1 MLGIS
6 DYPAFVGAV
15 IVFLAIPGPGNL
27 ALLTATAQGGR
38 KGGISATCGVIV
50 GDQVLMWAA
59 VGGLAA
65 VLQAA
70 PIWFLALQW
79 AGALYLGYL
88 GVQMIRAK
96 PEEAPLMDMSSGSY
110 YRQTLFITLLNPKA
124 IVFYMAFFP
133 LFIDPAQNPA
143 WLTFASMSLT
153 VAVLTFLYGA
163 GLTLLAHRLA
173 GNMQTHPLIG
183 QWLQKIA
190 GAVLLGFGLRLV
202 LQK

>member
-38 KGGISATCGVIV
+38 KGGISATWGVIA

-59 VGGLAA
+59 VAGLAA

-70 PIWFLALQW
+70 PNWFLALQW

-96 PEEAPLMDMSSGSY
+96 PEDAPLLDMSSGRY
-110 YRQTLFITLLNPKA
+110 FRQTFFITLLNPKA

-133 LFIDPAQNPA
+133 LFIDPAQNPG

-173 GNMQTHPLIG
+173 GNMQTHPQMG

>member
-38 KGGISATCGVIV
+38 KGGISATWGVIV

-59 VGGLAA
+59 VAGLAA

-96 PEEAPLMDMSSGSY
+96 PEDAPLLDMSSGRY
-110 YRQTLFITLLNPKA
+110 FRQTFFITLLNPKA

-133 LFIDPAQNPA
+133 LFIDPAQNPG

-163 GLTLLAHRLA
+163 GLTLLAHRLV
-173 GNMQTHPLIG
+173 GNMQTHPLMG

>member
-96 PEEAPLMDMSSGSY
+96 PEEAPLMDMSSGRY
-110 YRQTLFITLLNPKA
+110 FRQTLFITLLNPKA

-133 LFIDPAQNPA
+133 LFIDPAQNPG

-173 GNMQTHPLIG
+173 GNMQTHPLMG

>member
-6 DYPAFVGAV
+6 DFPAFVGAV

-96 PEEAPLMDMSSGSY
+96 PEEAPLMDMSSGRY
-110 YRQTLFITLLNPKA
+110 FRQTLFITLLNPKA

-133 LFIDPAQNPA
+133 LFIDPAQNPG

>member
-96 PEEAPLMDMSSGSY
+96 PEDAPLLDMSSGRY
-110 YRQTLFITLLNPKA
+110 FRQTLFITLLNPKA

-133 LFIDPAQNPA
+133 LFIDPAQNPG

>member
-96 PEEAPLMDMSSGSY
+96 PEEALLLDMSSGRY
-110 YRQTLFITLLNPKA
+110 FRQTFFITLLNPKA

-133 LFIDPAQNPA
+133 LFIDPAQNPG
-143 WLTFASMSLT
+143 WLTFACMSLT

-173 GNMQTHPLIG
+173 GNMQTHPQMG

>member
-38 KGGISATCGVIV
+38 KGGISATWGVIV

-59 VGGLAA
+59 VAGLAA

-96 PEEAPLMDMSSGSY
+96 PEDAPLLDMSSGRY
-110 YRQTLFITLLNPKA
+110 FRPTLFITLLNPKA

-133 LFIDPAQNPA
+133 LFIDPAQNPG
-143 WLTFASMSLT
+143 WLTFACMSLT

-173 GNMQTHPLIG
+173 GNMQTHPQMG

>member
-1 MLGIS
+1 
-6 DYPAFVGAV
+6 
-15 IVFLAIPGPGNL
+15 
-27 ALLTATAQGGR
+27 
-38 KGGISATCGVIV
+38 
-50 GDQVLMWAA
+50 
-59 VGGLAA
+59 LAA

-96 PEEAPLMDMSSGSY
+96 PEEALLLDMSSGRY
-110 YRQTLFITLLNPKA
+110 FRQTLFITLLNPKA

-133 LFIDPAQNPA
+133 LFIDPAQNPG

>member
-1 MLGIS
+1 
-6 DYPAFVGAV
+6 
-15 IVFLAIPGPGNL
+15 
-27 ALLTATAQGGR
+27 
-38 KGGISATCGVIV
+38 
-50 GDQVLMWAA
+50 
-59 VGGLAA
+59 
-65 VLQAA
+65 
-70 PIWFLALQW
+70 
-79 AGALYLGYL
+79 
-88 GVQMIRAK
+88 
-96 PEEAPLMDMSSGSY
+96 
-110 YRQTLFITLLNPKA
+110 
-124 IVFYMAFFP
+124 MAFFP
-133 LFIDPAQNPA
+133 LFIDPAQNPG

>member
-96 PEEAPLMDMSSGSY
+96 PEEALLLDMSSGRY
-110 YRQTLFITLLNPKA
+110 FRQTLFITLLNPKA

-133 LFIDPAQNPA
+133 LFIDPAQNPG

-173 GNMQTHPLIG
+173 GNMQTHPLMG

>member
-96 PEEAPLMDMSSGSY
+96 PEEAPLMDMSSGRY
-110 YRQTLFITLLNPKA
+110 FRQTLFITLLNPKA

-133 LFIDPAQNPA
+133 LFIDPAQNPG

>member
-65 VLQAA
+65 VLQAT

-96 PEEAPLMDMSSGSY
+96 PEEALLLDMSSGRY
-110 YRQTLFITLLNPKA
+110 FRQTLFITLLNPKA

-133 LFIDPAQNPA
+133 LFIDPAQNPG

>member
-59 VGGLAA
+59 LGGLAA

-96 PEEAPLMDMSSGSY
+96 PEEAPLMDMSSGRY
-110 YRQTLFITLLNPKA
+110 FRQTLFITLLNPKA

-133 LFIDPAQNPA
+133 LFIDPAQNPG

>member
-1 MLGIS
+1 MLGIL

-96 PEEAPLMDMSSGSY
+96 PEEALLLDMSSGRY
-110 YRQTLFITLLNPKA
+110 FRQTLFITLLNPKA

-133 LFIDPAQNPA
+133 LFIDPAQNPG

>member
-15 IVFLAIPGPGNL
+15 IVSLAIPGPGNL

-96 PEEAPLMDMSSGSY
+96 PEEALLLDMSSGRY
-110 YRQTLFITLLNPKA
+110 FRQTLFITLLNPKA

-133 LFIDPAQNPA
+133 LFIDPAQNPG

-173 GNMQTHPLIG
+173 GKMQTHPLIG

>member
-96 PEEAPLMDMSSGSY
+96 PEEAPLLDMSSGRY
-110 YRQTLFITLLNPKA
+110 FRQTLFITLLNPKA

-133 LFIDPAQNPA
+133 LFIDPAQNPG
-143 WLTFASMSLT
+143 WLTFACMSLT

-163 GLTLLAHRLA
+163 GLTLLTHRLA
-173 GNMQTHPLIG
+173 GNMQTHPQMG

>member
-1 MLGIS
+1 MLGIA

-15 IVFLAIPGPGNL
+15 IIFLAIPGPGNL
-27 ALLTATAQGGR
+27 ALLTATGMAGVRGGLMSCL
-38 KGGISATCGVIV
+38 GIIA

-59 VGGLAA
+59 VAGLSA
-65 VLQAA
+65 VLLASPA
-70 PIWFLALQW
+70 WFGAVQW
-79 AGALYLGYL
+79 LGAIYLGYL
-88 GVQMIRAK
+88 GIRMIMAK
-96 PEEAPLMDMSSGSY
+96 PGDAPLLDMSSGRFFIQS
-110 YRQTLFITLLNPKA
+110 LWITLLNPKA

-133 LFIDPAQNPA
+133 LFIDPAQNPG

>member
-96 PEEAPLMDMSSGSY
+96 PEEAPLMDMSSGRY
-110 YRQTLFITLLNPKA
+110 FRQTFFITLLNPKA

-133 LFIDPAQNPA
+133 LFIDPAQNPG

>member
-6 DYPAFVGAV
+6 DYPAFAGAV

-27 ALLTATAQGGR
+27 ALLTATAQGGQ
-38 KGGISATCGVIV
+38 KGGISATWGVIA

-59 VGGLAA
+59 VAGLAA
-65 VLQAA
+65 VLQASA
-70 PIWFLALQW
+70 TWFHALQW

-88 GVQMIRAK
+88 GIQMIRAK
-96 PEEAPLMDMSSGSY
+96 PEDAPLLDMSSGRY
-110 YRQTLFITLLNPKA
+110 FRQTFFITLLNPKA

-133 LFIDPAQNPA
+133 LFIDPAQNPG

-163 GLTLLAHRLA
+163 GLTLLAYRLA
-173 GNMQTHPLIG
+173 GKMQTHPLMG

>member
-38 KGGISATCGVIV
+38 KGGISATWGVIV

-59 VGGLAA
+59 VAGLAA

-96 PEEAPLMDMSSGSY
+96 PEDAPLLDMSSGRY
-110 YRQTLFITLLNPKA
+110 FRQTLFITLLNPKA

-133 LFIDPAQNPA
+133 LFIDPAQNPG

-173 GNMQTHPLIG
+173 GNMQTHPQMG

>member
-96 PEEAPLMDMSSGSY
+96 PEEALLLDMSSGRY
-110 YRQTLFITLLNPKA
+110 FRQTLFITLLNPKA

-133 LFIDPAQNPA
+133 LFIDPAQNPG